1 MLSLE
6 SSDPEFDDY
15 NTHFSVLE
23 KSTEKLLKETKAYT
37 EAVTGMQLPPII
49 SSIINTD
56 HLLHK
61 ALLNGANGFGNHF
74 NFLYSP
80 LSGELSLASKHPD
93 AAATISNT
101 PSYVQHLDEL
111 RSAVAPELEL
121 VESRIVGPVKEFQ
134 GVLKVIRK
142 TITKRDHKLTDYD
155 RFNNSLTKLRDKKE
169 KSLNDE
175 KNLFK
180 VCLLLHAGV
189 ARRFLTSVFSLSK
202 TLRWRRMS
210 MITLTIR

>member
-1 MLSLE
+1 M
-6 SSDPEFDDY
+6 
-15 NTHFSVLE
+15 
-23 KSTEKLLKETKAYT
+23 
-37 EAVTGMQLPPII
+37 I
-49 SSIINTD
+49 
-56 HLLHK
+56 
-61 ALLNGANGFGNHF
+61 GANGFANHF

-80 LSGELSLASKHPD
+80 LSGELSLGSKYPD
-93 AAATISNT
+93 AAATIANT
-101 PSYVQHLDEL
+101 PPYAQHLDEL

-121 VESRIVGPVKEFQ
+121 IDSRVVGPVKEFQ

-142 TITKRDHKLTDYD
+142 TITKRDHKLLDYD

-180 VCLLLHAGV
+180 VCQPMHTCCCSVMLCLIGV
-189 ARRFLTSVFSLSK
+189 LSLSK

-210 MITLTIR
+210 MITLTTR